1 MTAEGPK
8 NTNSLYV
15 TKYLTRHRD
24 SARVATMAGEP
35 ALRTPPEEPAA
46 PQLHAFENLRY
57 IRETM
62 ERSGSFTAVPGMGGA
77 AMGLVA
83 IAAAIAARFQKSPE
97 AWLVTWFIAAL
108 AAIAIGAWATS
119 RKVRAASVPIF
130 SGPARK
136 FGLSLAPP
144 LLAGALLT
152 VALYRAGMVAAL
164 PGTWL
169 LLYGAG
175 VMTAGAFS
183 VRIVPVM
190 GMCLMA
196 LGTVALFCP
205 PGWGDW
211 FLAAGFGGLQV
222 LFGII
227 IARRYGG

>member
-1 MTAEGPK
+1 
-8 NTNSLYV
+8 
-15 TKYLTRHRD
+15 
-24 SARVATMAGEP
+24 MAGEP
-35 ALRTPPEEPAA
+35 ALRTVPGKPATA
-46 PQLHAFENLRY
+46 PVPSGADGQLHAFENLRY

-62 ERSGSFTAVPGMGGA
+62 ERSSAFTAVPGMGGA
-77 AMGLVA
+77 AMGIAA
-83 IAAAIAARFQKSPE
+83 IAAAVVARFAKTPE
-97 AWLVTWFIAAL
+97 AWLATWFGAAAVAVVVGAL
-108 AAIAIGAWATS
+108 ATA
-119 RKVRAASVPIF
+119 RKIRASKVPMF

-152 VALYRAGMVAAL
+152 VALYRAGMIWAL

-175 VMTAGAFS
+175 VTTAGAFS
-183 VRIVPVM
+183 VRVVPVM
-190 GMCLMA
+190 GMCIMA

-222 LFGII
+222 IFGIV

>member
-1 MTAEGPK
+1 
-8 NTNSLYV
+8 
-15 TKYLTRHRD
+15 
-24 SARVATMAGEP
+24 MAGEP
-35 ALRTPPEEPAA
+35 ALRTRPEEPAA

-62 ERSGSFTAVPGMGGA
+62 ERSGSFTAVPGFGGA
-77 AMGLVA
+77 AMGL
-83 IAAAIAARFQKSPE
+83 AAIVAAVVARFQDSPQ
-97 AWLVTWFIAAL
+97 AWLATWLAAAL
-108 AAIAIGAWATS
+108 AAILVGAWATT
-119 RKVRAASVPIF
+119 RKIRAAGVPIL

-152 VALYRAGMVAAL
+152 VALYRMGLVAAL

-190 GMCLMA
+190 GMCFMA
-196 LGTVALFCP
+196 LGTAALFCP